1 MIAEHNIS
9 NLVWKSFVDNHPN
22 GNIFQTPE
30 MYEVYKNTVNNEPV
44 FLAVTENNEV
54 LGVLLGVIQKEISG
68 LFGVFTSRCIVT
80 GGPLIKDNNPEV
92 LALLLEEFTT
102 VLKNKTIFS
111 QFRNLWEWNSLIS
124 VFKDHGFKYDP
135 HLDILINID
144 RPENEIWD
152 SLHSKARNKIRLAEK
167 AGLKFEIIEPNK
179 VNISIIYE
187 ILKEV
192 YGKAKIPLAD
202 ISLFEKAVDMLG
214 PNNHIKIF
222 GALKDK
228 KIIGFRLGLLYK
240 DLIYDWYAGSF
251 SSYYNEHPN
260 DFLPFK
266 TMAWGQKNGYR
277 VFDFGGAGKPNQPYG
292 VRDHK
297 MKFGGELLEFGRF
310 EKIHKPILME
320 IAKFGLQIYKKVK

>member
-30 MYEVYKNTVNNEPV
+30 MYDVYKNTVNNEPV

-92 LALLLEEFTT
+92 LARLLEEFTT

-179 VNISIIYE
+179 ENIRIIYE

-192 YGKAKIPLAD
+192 YSKAKIPLAD

-251 SSYYNEHPN
+251 SSHYNDHPN

-310 EKIHKPILME
+310 EKIHKPVLME